1 MSFRIS
7 TPINKESKRRE
18 NPHGVSHQPHGRK
31 CGAKYHKLLKENNRR
46 SSPNNHVENTSQI
59 LDRRRIHI
67 AEAEGDRFVVAI
79 ASRRGKNSCLSSPR
93 PKERRSMGNGYVA
106 NPKLQE
112 QIRRIWS
119 RENGSFFSVWFAWRY
134 PQSPGLPFGERSKDE
149 KGRTF
154 LSF

>member
-46 SSPNNHVENTSQI
+46 SSPNNRVENTSQI

-79 ASRRGKNSCLSSPR
+79 ASRRGEELLLEFAETKGEKIHGERICCKSEIAGADSPDLKKR
-93 PKERRSMGNGYVA
+93 KGV
-106 NPKLQE
+106 
-112 QIRRIWS
+112 
-119 RENGSFFSVWFAWRY
+119 FFSLCDSSRQFT
-134 PQSPGLPFGERSKDE
+134 K
-149 KGRTF
+149 
-154 LSF
+154 